1 MNKQQRLRCRAKQLE
16 HQNKAMYQKCKDFDL
31 MQQKLMMV
39 VNLYENRCKQDGYT
53 EKQIE
58 ILRNM
63 VIPRRFMENKD
74 GE

>member
-1 MNKQQRLRCRAKQLE
+1 MRK
-16 HQNKAMYQKCKDFDL
+16 KCNEFDL

-39 VNLYENRCKQDGYT
+39 VSLYENRCKQDGYT

-58 ILRNM
+58 SLRNM
-63 VIPRRFMENKD
+63 VIPRKFMKNKD